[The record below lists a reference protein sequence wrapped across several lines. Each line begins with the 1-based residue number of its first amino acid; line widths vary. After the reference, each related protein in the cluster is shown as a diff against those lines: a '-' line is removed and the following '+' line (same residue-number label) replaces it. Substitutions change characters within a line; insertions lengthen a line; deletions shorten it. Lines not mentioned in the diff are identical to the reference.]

1 MGIGGFPETA
11 SWRSVGAVDAAT
23 LKEAGVYA
31 SLVWSGGKGSAQG
44 LESNVEE
51 MGARALIPAP
61 QSTIGS
67 SR

>member
-1 MGIGGFPETA
+1 M
-11 SWRSVGAVDAAT
+11 GAVDAAT

-51 MGARALIPAP
+51 MGASQKSPPRD
-61 QSTIGS
+61 
-67 SR
+67 